1 MDGWK
6 KFEELQMKRDMM
18 MANIN
23 MQREM
28 LELHKSMWDKH
39 SKNNS
44 VNSDMLTI
52 RNINKI
58 VGKTLPISN
67 TRMHTL
73 AMGRIEDVYEWT
85 DNRYEF
91 RIKVETPK
99 DTKEYNLKLKREPSK
114 YEPYKREFLYEL
126 SYEEKPNQF
135 IVESIQK
142 SEMRDMGKVIGVL
155 GNLVDRILNKIV

>member
-1 MDGWK
+1 
-6 KFEELQMKRDMM
+6 
-18 MANIN
+18 
-23 MQREM
+23 
-28 LELHKSMWDKH
+28 
-39 SKNNS
+39 
-44 VNSDMLTI
+44 MLTI

-58 VGKTLPISN
+58 VRKTLPISN

-85 DNRYEF
+85 DNTYEF
-91 RIKVETPK
+91 RIEISTPK
-99 DTKEYNLKLKREPSK
+99 DTKQYRLKLNREPNK

-142 SEMRDMGKVIGVL
+142 SELRDMGAMIRVL
-155 GNLVDRILNKIV
+155 GNLMDRILNR